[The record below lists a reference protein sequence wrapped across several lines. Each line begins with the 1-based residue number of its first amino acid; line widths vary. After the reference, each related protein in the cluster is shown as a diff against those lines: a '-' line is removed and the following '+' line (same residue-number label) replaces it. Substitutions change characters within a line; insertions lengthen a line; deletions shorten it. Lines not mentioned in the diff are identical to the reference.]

1 MKITGIKRNDHP
13 GLFQLSP
20 GNLPRPG
27 NGCIESA
34 VVGIALRFKMI
45 KKRRYYFKATP
56 PF

>member
-1 MKITGIKRNDHP
+1 MKDTGIKRNDHP

-20 GNLPRPG
+20 GNLPRPR

-45 KKRRYYFKATP
+45 KKKGGITKK
-56 PF
+56 